1 MRTPQAV
8 RCTGWCGSAEP
19 DGHNAEELLA
29 RAVQARELDSADS
42 IAQVLHHRIDR
53 RVERGAEA
61 LARPE
66 REEFLPRSY
75 TDRTPAR
82 DDDVRRYVAQLAEA
96 MDRRA
101 ERLGEEAAQSPPSWA
116 TERLGQVPED
126 PTARAEWTVRA
137 ASVAGYREQFGHE
150 DPAKAIGEAPGRGEP
165 ERRAAGQ
172 QAASALGMPRDEQ
185 DLAAR
190 SEGELRNH
198 VAAYD
203 RETEWMPPN
212 VDDRLRVAHLAQR
225 EAEGGAARRQA
236 KQDAMLPGDSRR
248 DAHAQRVQQARAL
261 AEVLAQ
267 RTARL
272 EEIAEARAA
281 AVASV
286 ADVEARARAA
296 RAELRRRGLD
306 LAEDR
311 ERDQADERRDS
322 ERHHDAINVPSPDA
336 QREEHRPDIA
346 PERGRHRAL
355 RRWMAVV
362 SRHRSGTTAPMRTGG
377 SNATSSEPAP
387 QWRGSLSVGK
397 RNGMSRS
404 VTMSAI
410 ASTNVT
416 ASTLVMSGDAVSGEE
431 EDGVRWV
438 PVRRST
444 SVHDEGG
451 RTEGESGC

>member
-75 TDRTPAR
+75 TDRTLAR
-82 DDDVRRYVAQLAEA
+82 DDEVGRYVAQLAEA

-212 VDDRLRVAHLAQR
+212 VDDRFRVAHLAQR

-261 AEVLAQ
+261 ADVLAQ

-346 PERGRHRAL
+346 PERGEASRA
-355 RRWMAVV
+355 
-362 SRHRSGTTAPMRTGG
+362 APVDGRG
-377 SNATSSEPAP
+377 EPAP
-387 QWRGSLSVGK
+387 EWDD
-397 RNGMSRS
+397 
-404 VTMSAI
+404 
-410 ASTNVT
+410 STNADRVIERDLER
-416 ASTLVMSGDAVSGEE
+416 ARAAVARIAERREAERHEPERDDECDRVHERDGIDIGDE
-431 EDGVRWV
+431 R
-438 PVRRST
+438 
-444 SVHDEGG
+444 
-451 RTEGESGC
+451 